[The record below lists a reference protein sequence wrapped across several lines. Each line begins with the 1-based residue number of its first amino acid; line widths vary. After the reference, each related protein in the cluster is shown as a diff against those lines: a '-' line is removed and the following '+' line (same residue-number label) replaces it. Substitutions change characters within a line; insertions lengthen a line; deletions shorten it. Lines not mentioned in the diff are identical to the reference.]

1 MCVYW
6 EQLHVYTTCMLC
18 ELHVCYL
25 VVQVLNQ
32 IMVALTTDNLVRHA
46 HAGVSNININCTFG
60 IVGQIFVFDGYS
72 LMLSDVETQ
81 F

>member
-1 MCVYW
+1 M
-6 EQLHVYTTCMLC
+6 
-18 ELHVCYL
+18 
-25 VVQVLNQ
+25 QVLNQ

>member
-1 MCVYW
+1 M
-6 EQLHVYTTCMLC
+6 
-18 ELHVCYL
+18 
-25 VVQVLNQ
+25 VQVLNQ

>member
-1 MCVYW
+1 M
-6 EQLHVYTTCMLC
+6 
-18 ELHVCYL
+18 
-25 VVQVLNQ
+25 VQVLNQ
-32 IMVALTTDNLVRHA
+32 IMVALTTDNLVRYA